1 VSTSKCNYRSLI
13 TTATFLVFSI
23 VSPMVLAADSAH
35 QPADGT
41 GLKDGVLDWTHDTAR
56 VGKQTFT
63 NPRNLKILGVTALGS
78 AALMFTNGD
87 DEIRDMVDDVGFGS
101 SLGDAGFVLGGYGPA
116 LLDLGLFAHG
126 RLRDNDRSTEAGK
139 VLASALAI
147 DGITTG
153 AMKIAIGRHRPSA
166 TNSSTEFDPF
176 SFSNRSFPSGHMSW
190 SFTTATVMAEMYDDK
205 PWVKYAGY
213 GTATLIGVARISD
226 DSHWASDVLF
236 GAVKGYL
243 IGKTV
248 TRMHKNRRMENM
260 SIITDMSRDSNYV
273 GLGFRF

>member
-1 VSTSKCNYRSLI
+1 MRSANYIHRHLI
-13 TTATFLVFSI
+13 TVVTILAGS
-23 VSPMVLAADSAH
+23 MVGPVALAADSTH
-35 QPADGT
+35 QPADDT
-41 GLKDGVLDWTHDTAR
+41 SLKDGVLDWTHDTVQA
-56 VGKQTFT
+56 GKQTFT
-63 NPRNLKILGVTALGS
+63 NPRNLKIMGVTAVGS
-78 AALMFTNGD
+78 AVLMFTNGD
-87 DEIRDMVDDVGFGS
+87 DEIRDIVDDIGLPGGF
-101 SLGDAGFVLGGYGPA
+101 GDAGFQLGGVGPA

-126 RLRDNDRSTEAGK
+126 KIRDNERSTEAGK

-147 DGITTG
+147 DGLTTG
-153 AMKIAIGRHRPSA
+153 AMKIAIGRHRPSD
-166 TNSSTEFDPF
+166 TNSSAEFDPF
-176 SFSNRSFPSGHMSW
+176 SFSNRSFPSGHTSW

-213 GTATLIGVARISD
+213 TTASLIGVARISD

-248 TRMHKNRRMENM
+248 TRMHKNHRMENV
-260 SIITDMSRDSNYV
+260 SIVTDMSRDSNYV

>member
-1 VSTSKCNYRSLI
+1 MI
-13 TTATFLVFSI
+13 TAVTILVWSMM
-23 VSPMVLAADSAH
+23 SPMALTAESAH

-41 GLKDGVLDWTHDTAR
+41 GLKDGVLDWTQDTAYG
-56 VGKQTFT
+56 GKQTFT
-63 NPRNLKILGVTALGS
+63 NPRNLKILGATAVGS

-87 DEIRDMVDDVGFGS
+87 DEIRDIVADIGLPGGV
-101 SLGDAGFVLGGYGPA
+101 GDAGFVLGGYGPP

-126 RLRDNDRSTEAGK
+126 WIQGNERSTEVGK

-147 DGITTG
+147 DGVTTG
-153 AMKIAIGRHRPSA
+153 AMKIAIGRHRPSD

-176 SFSNRSFPSGHMSW
+176 SFNNRSFPSGHTSW

-213 GTATLIGVARISD
+213 TTATLIGVARISD

-248 TRMHKNRRMENM
+248 TRMHKKNKMENV
-260 SIITDMSRDSNYV
+260 SIVTDMSRGSNYV